1 MEMWKNKIKR
11 RSNVE
16 VEKFEDCTKV
26 SIDKDTDKSKLKKIV
41 DDHLLDT
48 LDSTLNHGEYYYYKF
63 GDGSAL
69 YVLLNNITKM
79 FFNKNGEV
87 SSLTINDASAYYIFS
102 YKGKYVDSYSPKE
115 DREDAYP
122 QLLKFI
128 LEYGNV
134 VGSIFLDEL
143 PYHAI
148 TSRIYIPSAFI
159 RVIEED
165 GIALARINRPVWY
178 EESFSYFIIDKKIN
192 AIVGRISM
200 NLNKKGEDNFEY
212 SGNVSY
218 EVYLGYRHKGYATKA
233 LCLLKE
239 YTGYL
244 DDSYNKD
251 LYISTV
257 VNNVYSQQTA
267 LKSGA
272 KLYMDT
278 DVPKGDALRFI
289 EKVDHVLIYKL

>member
-1 MEMWKNKIKR
+1 M
-11 RSNVE
+11 
-16 VEKFEDCTKV
+16 
-26 SIDKDTDKSKLKKIV
+26 
-41 DDHLLDT
+41 
-48 LDSTLNHGEYYYYKF
+48 
-63 GDGSAL
+63 
-69 YVLLNNITKM
+69 
-79 FFNKNGEV
+79 
-87 SSLTINDASAYYIFS
+87 
-102 YKGKYVDSYSPKE
+102 
-115 DREDAYP
+115 
-122 QLLKFI
+122 
-128 LEYGNV
+128 
-134 VGSIFLDEL
+134 
-143 PYHAI
+143 
-148 TSRIYIPSAFI
+148 
-159 RVIEED
+159 
-165 GIALARINRPVWY
+165 ARINRPVWY
-178 EESFSYFIIDKKIN
+178 GESFSYFIIDQKIN

-200 NLNKKGEDNFEY
+200 NLNEKGEDNFEY

-239 YTGYL
+239 YTEYL